1 MYCDENMESNVY
13 FHIQDEAERLLK
25 EIELMKRN
33 VENSELY
40 AAMRFDLDHNET
52 FQQCLFH
59 LLGSHSHVQVVIYA
73 LGSMEYSFNS
83 QFQLA
88 VVLLLKRDFSNWI
101 GNIQAV
107 FWTAKGEALAF
118 LKCDTN

>member
-1 MYCDENMESNVY
+1 MNCDENMESNVY

-25 EIELMKRN
+25 EIKLMMKN

-40 AAMRFDLDHNET
+40 AGMRFDLEHNET
-52 FQQCLFH
+52 FHQHLFR

-73 LGSMEYSFNS
+73 LGSMEYGFNS

-88 VVLLLKRDFSNWI
+88 VVLLLKTRFFQLNWQYTSI
-101 GNIQAV
+101 
-107 FWTAKGEALAF
+107 
-118 LKCDTN
+118 